1 VIKKRLM
8 ALTILGLLLS
18 SLVLGACDGM
28 TRLDIDVDP
37 DTGEG
42 TIDIIGG
49 GDGDDTGDSSGDTSG
64 GDDSSNEDGVQTAII
79 FATVV
84 ALLLGVLAIVMS
96 LANRPRNV
104 D

>member
-8 ALTILGLLLS
+8 ALTILVLLLS

-49 GDGDDTGDSSGDTSG
+49 GDGDGDSGGDTSG
-64 GDDSSNEDGVQTAII
+64 DDSDTDEDGVQTAII